1 MEGVAPHGDA
11 RRLHDRLHLI
21 PFERERVIHLDL
33 HPDNVLVS
41 DKGPV
46 VIDWTNARSGEPDHD
61 VALTWLILRTSA
73 GLPGRILARI
83 FRSKVGADGVR
94 RGLDEARA
102 FRVADP
108 HVSDAERARALRATP

>member
-1 MEGVAPHGDA
+1 MATLAG
-11 RRLHDRLHLI
+11 LHDRLHLI

-41 DKGPV
+41 DQGPV
-46 VIDWTNARSGEPDHD
+46 VIDWTNARSGEPDQD

-73 GLPGRILARI
+73 GLPGRILARL
-83 FRSKVGADGVR
+83 FRSRVGPEGVR
-94 RGLDEARA
+94 RGLDDARA